1 MEGLVMNKFLVL
13 GLIFSFSS
21 FSQEV
26 VSRMYF
32 SEFMGH
38 VHKAPD
44 NDSSSLTAVQCGFKV
59 KVLKVKRK
67 TPEWSYVSVGE
78 DKGFIKNSR
87 LSSTRPNCFQGKY
100 QEFYNSL
107 NLDLTDLYYLGKLNE
122 QAVTR
127 ESKSR

>member
-1 MEGLVMNKFLVL
+1 MTKVL
-13 GLIFSFSS
+13 CLILLFSFSS
-21 FSQEV
+21 FTQEV

-44 NDSSSLTAVQCGFKV
+44 NDSSSLTAIQCGFKV
-59 KVLKVKRK
+59 KVLKVKNVIDN
-67 TPEWSYVSVGE
+67 WSYVLVGG

-87 LSSTRPNCFQGKY
+87 LSSVRPNCFQGKY

-107 NLDLTDLYYLGKLNE
+107 NLDLTDLYFLGKLNE